1 MKTFIKKQPPGRLI
15 AMGFA
20 MVILIGTCLLL
31 TPWSVRQGVTVKPVD
46 ALFSATSAVC
56 VTGLVTIDT
65 ADHFTAFGQ
74 AIMGLLIQIG
84 GLGVSSVGVGLVI
97 AAGKKVSFKSR
108 TMAKEALNVDNYKG
122 VVKLVKAVLCMTLG
136 FELAGAL
143 LSFLVFSRDY
153 PFLHAV
159 GISVFHSVASFNNA
173 GLDIL
178 GGLQNLI
185 PYGDDVFLNIVT
197 SALVIVGG
205 IGFPVILDVARNRSF
220 KKLTLHSK
228 VVLVTSGGLLLSG
241 TLLLKLTDHLTW
253 MQAFFHSMSARTA
266 GFSTCSLGEFS
277 NAGLFVIMILM
288 FIGASSGSTGG
299 GVKTS
304 TFFVLLQAIR
314 SEFSK
319 RRTGAFHRSIPRE
332 NVFRAGMLVI
342 TSMVLVCIG
351 TFLMC
356 VLAPQF
362 VQIMFEVVSAFST
375 AGLSTGITPELGFA
389 AKVVLILI
397 MFTGRLGVMTM
408 VTIWVTRPERQ
419 TRYTEESVMIG

>member
-1 MKTFIKKQPPGRLI
+1 MEKKLCLRRVGNEYKNFRFSFVDKHMVECYGFNREKRGFKMMKTFIKKQPPGRLI

-136 FELAGAL
+136 FELTGAL

-253 MQAFFHSMSARTA
+253 MQAFFT
-266 GFSTCSLGEFS
+266 
-277 NAGLFVIMILM
+277 
-288 FIGASSGSTGG
+288 
-299 GVKTS
+299 
-304 TFFVLLQAIR
+304 
-314 SEFSK
+314 
-319 RRTGAFHRSIPRE
+319 
-332 NVFRAGMLVI
+332 
-342 TSMVLVCIG
+342 VC
-351 TFLMC
+351 
-356 VLAPQF
+356 Q
-362 VQIMFEVVSAFST
+362 
-375 AGLSTGITPELGFA
+375 
-389 AKVVLILI
+389 
-397 MFTGRLGVMTM
+397 
-408 VTIWVTRPERQ
+408 PERQ
-419 TRYTEESVMIG
+419 AFPPAPWESFPMQDYLSL

>member
-122 VVKLVKAVLCMTLG
+122 VVKLVKAVFCMTLG

-266 GFSTCSLGEFS
+266 GFSTCSLGALS

-288 FIGASSGSTGG
+288 FIGASSGS
-299 GVKTS
+299 
-304 TFFVLLQAIR
+304 
-314 SEFSK
+314 
-319 RRTGAFHRSIPRE
+319 GAFHRSIPRE

-356 VLAPQF
+356 VLAPQFDF

>member
-20 MVILIGTCLLL
+20 MVILMGTCLLL
-31 TPWSVRQGVTVKPVD
+31 TPWSVRQGVAVKPVD

-122 VVKLVKAVLCMTLG
+122 VVKLVKAVFCMTLG

-228 VVLVTSGGLLLSG
+228 VVLVTSG
-241 TLLLKLTDHLTW
+241 
-253 MQAFFHSMSARTA
+253 
-266 GFSTCSLGEFS
+266 
-277 NAGLFVIMILM
+277 
-288 FIGASSGSTGG
+288 
-299 GVKTS
+299 
-304 TFFVLLQAIR
+304 
-314 SEFSK
+314 
-319 RRTGAFHRSIPRE
+319 
-332 NVFRAGMLVI
+332 
-342 TSMVLVCIG
+342 
-351 TFLMC
+351 
-356 VLAPQF
+356 
-362 VQIMFEVVSAFST
+362 
-375 AGLSTGITPELGFA
+375 
-389 AKVVLILI
+389 
-397 MFTGRLGVMTM
+397 
-408 VTIWVTRPERQ
+408 
-419 TRYTEESVMIG
+419 

>member
-1 MKTFIKKQPPGRLI
+1 MMKTFIKKQPPGRLI

-153 PFLHAV
+153 PFDL
-159 GISVFHSVASFNNA
+159 
-173 GLDIL
+173 L
-178 GGLQNLI
+178 GWRQYLI
-185 PYGDDVFLNIVT
+185 HYGDDVFLNIVT

-266 GFSTCSLGEFS
+266 GFSTCSLGELS

-362 VQIMFEVVSAFST
+362 DFVQIMFEVVSAFST

>member
-1 MKTFIKKQPPGRLI
+1 MMKTFIKKQPPGRLI

-205 IGFPVILDVARNRSF
+205 IGFPVILDVAR
-220 KKLTLHSK
+220 
-228 VVLVTSGGLLLSG
+228 VL
-241 TLLLKLTDHLTW
+241 
-253 MQAFFHSMSARTA
+253 R
-266 GFSTCSLGEFS
+266 
-277 NAGLFVIMILM
+277 N
-288 FIGASSGSTGG
+288 
-299 GVKTS
+299 
-304 TFFVLLQAIR
+304 
-314 SEFSK
+314 
-319 RRTGAFHRSIPRE
+319 
-332 NVFRAGMLVI
+332 
-342 TSMVLVCIG
+342 
-351 TFLMC
+351 
-356 VLAPQF
+356 
-362 VQIMFEVVSAFST
+362 
-375 AGLSTGITPELGFA
+375 
-389 AKVVLILI
+389 
-397 MFTGRLGVMTM
+397 
-408 VTIWVTRPERQ
+408 
-419 TRYTEESVMIG
+419 